1 MYLYFQSEDQK
12 KHQERIEKLATI
24 LGGEV
29 SIALNLQFL
38 IRNNHTDML
47 ILKQTKEAVRN
58 SVCHTA
64 TVIANSLMHCGTT
77 SDQFLRDNLEWL
89 ARATNWAKFS
99 ATASLGVIHKGHENE
114 ALHLMSS
121 YLPKDSGSSAGYSE
135 GGGLYALGLIHANH
149 GAAIIDYLLNQLKEA
164 SNEVVR
170 HGGCLGLGLAAMG
183 THRQGLCFL
192 YVYNTFFNFCIFLS
206 NDLLIPTLNIC
217 ICFSLLRILKFLS
230 SMPMVGS
237 YVLDKIEKVLGRK
250 SFSRDKK

>member
-1 MYLYFQSEDQK
+1 
-12 KHQERIEKLATI
+12 
-24 LGGEV
+24 
-29 SIALNLQFL
+29 
-38 IRNNHTDML
+38 ML

-58 SVCHTA
+58 SVCHTS
-64 TVIANSLMHCGTT
+64 TVIANSFMHCGTT

-149 GAAIIDYLLNQLKEA
+149 GTAIIDYLLNQLKEA

-183 THRQGLCFL
+183 THRQGLWFFL
-192 YVYNTFFNFCIFLS
+192 FIYFSIFIYSIYLFLIIMYAFIYLFIFLFCQFQS
-206 NDLLIPTLNIC
+206 
-217 ICFSLLRILKFLS
+217 
-230 SMPMVGS
+230 
-237 YVLDKIEKVLGRK
+237 
-250 SFSRDKK
+250 

>member
-1 MYLYFQSEDQK
+1 
-12 KHQERIEKLATI
+12 
-24 LGGEV
+24 
-29 SIALNLQFL
+29 
-38 IRNNHTDML
+38 ML

-64 TVIANSLMHCGTT
+64 TVIANSFMHCGTT

-149 GAAIIDYLLNQLKEA
+149 GTAIIDYLLNQLKEA

-183 THRQGLCFL
+183 THRQGLCFFR
-192 YVYNTFFNFCIFLS
+192 YENFSFCVFFPN
-206 NDLLIPTLNIC
+206 LLIPYYTYLFCHIIMILVGFKKNVLTFRLAYHLNQNLY
-217 ICFSLLRILKFLS
+217 FLL
-230 SMPMVGS
+230 
-237 YVLDKIEKVLGRK
+237 Y
-250 SFSRDKK
+250 